1 MRVYILKCDNGDHN
15 TVESVFAS
23 YSAMLT
29 WMRER
34 DLSTQVES
42 CSDED
47 SGYFKTEPYDL
58 YSYEYESYNVIGM
71 HSVKTE
77 QIEFKE

>member
-1 MRVYILKCDNGDHN
+1 MKVYVLKVTCEDIQ

-23 YSAMLT
+23 YSAMIT

-34 DLSTQVES
+34 GLSTQVES
-42 CSDED
+42 YSDGY

-58 YSYEYESYNVIGM
+58 HSYEYESYNVIGM
-71 HSVKTE
+71 HSVKTD